1 MYSRKLSVHNTVGLP
16 AGRVGFRARSRDV
29 EAEEKIMDPTHRRA
43 GHEGELEG
51 LRRLE
56 VLYSIRKA
64 LVHYWGAEGLV
75 YSVKNRVYRLRDLA
89 HPRPELLGLIPWSPF
104 ELLGHIR
111 LADRALKA
119 SILQVHDVGGR
130 LLLVENGHSRWT
142 VAPGGAVELISS
154 FPRTRPM
161 NRGICTSVQG
171 VTYVADYLANTDRRV
186 PIRIHRTKDL
196 KRFEVAWEFPPGDIR
211 HVHAVIPDPEDQR
224 RLWVL
229 TGDTDPESRIL
240 FTDDGFAT
248 LRTFLADGQ
257 RTRATDLVI
266 RNGRLIWGMDS
277 PETTSSIVSAD
288 KNGPG
293 EISPWHEL
301 PGPAYYMTRNRA
313 GGVYIGTTAEPGA
326 GVHDRAGHLFG
337 LLPDQTWSEVLRRRK
352 DHFPQHGIFYLPRG
366 VLPDNYL
373 VYSQRALH
381 PQEGRMIV
389 ARDRG
394 WAPTG
399 NTP

>member
-1 MYSRKLSVHNTVGLP
+1 MNPNGP
-16 AGRVGFRARSRDV
+16 
-29 EAEEKIMDPTHRRA
+29 PPRR
-43 GHEGELEG
+43 EGELGGEK
-51 LRRLE
+51 RLE
-56 VLYSIRKA
+56 VLYSIRNA
-64 LVHYWGAEGLV
+64 LVHYWEADGLV
-75 YSVKNRVYRLRDLA
+75 YSVKNRVYRLHDLA
-89 HPRPELLGLIPWSPF
+89 RPQPEPLGLIPWRPF

-111 LADRALKA
+111 LADRAIKA
-119 SILQVHDVGGR
+119 SILQVHDTGKQG
-130 LLLVENGHSRWT
+130 LLVENGHSRWT
-142 VAPGGAVELISS
+142 LMPGGTVEPLSS
-154 FPRTRPM
+154 FPKTRPM
-161 NRGICTSVQG
+161 NRGVCTSVQG
-171 VTYVADYLANTDRRV
+171 VTYVADYFANTDRKEPV
-186 PIRIHRTKDL
+186 RIHRSRDL
-196 KRFEVAWEFPPGDIR
+196 SRFEVAWEFPPGDIR
-211 HVHAVIPDPEDQR
+211 HVHAVIPDPEDDR
-224 RLWVL
+224 RIWVL

-240 FTDDGFAT
+240 FTDDDFAT
-248 LRTFLADGQ
+248 LRTFLSDGQ

-266 RNGRLIWGMDS
+266 REGRLIWGMDS

-288 KNGPG
+288 KNGG
-293 EISPWHEL
+293 GGISTWQEL

-326 GVHDRAGHLFG
+326 GVQDRSGHLFG

-399 NTP
+399 EAPQRASPALPSRP